1 MKAIEPPTIRAAAG
15 NTPTIDWHVVVLP
28 QPDSPTIP
36 RHSPS
41 FSAKLT
47 RSTALTTRAP
57 PKVT

>member
-15 NTPTIDWHVVVLP
+15 NRPTIDWQVVLLP

-36 RHSPS
+36 RVSPS
-41 FSAKLT
+41 FNVKLM